1 MLSLAAVEFGLDT
14 AAVALLRLLLGKAD
28 KQNLVP

>member
-14 AAVALLRLLLGKAD
+14 AALAFLQLLLGKAD
-28 KQNLVP
+28 KQYLMP

>member
-14 AAVALLRLLLGKAD
+14 AAVAFLRLLLGK
-28 KQNLVP
+28 QTNGT